1 MYHRVSDTG
10 RRRGRS
16 LRLAGALAQAH
27 MGMKRS
33 TERILTTHTGS
44 LPRPA
49 DLLQMIQDRESGQP
63 VDQDAFAARV
73 RSAVS
78 EIVRQ
83 QVAAGIDIVSDG
95 ELGKA
100 SFATYVAD
108 RITGFGGENPEPR
121 PFLDATTYPAWGEA
135 IATIPRG
142 IPMKRQFCVGE
153 LTYADPDALQ
163 ADVDNLADAVSEAGA
178 LEGFMPSAS
187 LGIIADIMV
196 NQHYPSEE
204 AYLYALADAMKTEYE
219 AIARA
224 GLVIQI
230 DAPDAAMG
238 RHGQFRHESLETFRR
253 GTAQRVEALNHA
265 LAGIP
270 EGQIR
275 YHICWGNYEG
285 PHTHDVPLADVVD
298 LLLAVRAGAYSV
310 EAANPRHAH
319 EWQVW
324 EQVQLPDDKIL
335 IPGVIDSTT
344 NFVEHPELVAL
355 RIEQYARI
363 VGRERVIAGID
374 CGFGTT
380 AGRATVHPELVWAK
394 MGALAE
400 GAALASGRLWR

>member
-1 MYHRVSDTG
+1 M
-10 RRRGRS
+10 
-16 LRLAGALAQAH
+16 Q
-27 MGMKRS
+27 RS

-44 LPRPA
+44 LPRPD
-49 DLLQMIQDRESGQP
+49 DLLQLIQARESGQP
-63 VDQDAFAARV
+63 LDMDAFAARV
-73 RSAVS
+73 RSAVD

-95 ELGKA
+95 ELGKP
-100 SFATYVAD
+100 SFASYVSH
-108 RITGFGGENPEPR
+108 RIEGFGGENPDPR
-121 PFLDATTYPAWGEA
+121 PFLDATTFPGWGEA

-142 IPMKRQFCVGE
+142 LPMKRQFCVGQLAYRDTTE
-153 LTYADPDALQ
+153 LQ
-163 ADVDNLADAVSEAGA
+163 ADVDNLTHAVSAHGA
-178 LEGFMPSAS
+178 LEGFMPAAS

-219 AIARA
+219 AIAAA
-224 GLVIQI
+224 GLVVQI

-238 RHGQFRHESLETFRR
+238 RHGQFRNESLETFRR
-253 GTAQRVEALNHA
+253 ATAQRVEALNHA

-270 EGQIR
+270 EEQIR

-285 PHTHDVPLADVVD
+285 PHTHDVPLADVAD

-344 NFVEHPELVAL
+344 NFVEHPELVAQ

-374 CGFGTT
+374 CGFGTA

-400 GAALASGRLWR
+400 GAALASQRLWA

>member
-1 MYHRVSDTG
+1 
-10 RRRGRS
+10 
-16 LRLAGALAQAH
+16 
-27 MGMKRS
+27 MKRS

-44 LPRPA
+44 LPRPP
-49 DLLQMIQDRESGQP
+49 DLLAMIQARESGET
-63 VDQDAFAARV
+63 VDAAAFSARV
-73 RSAVS
+73 QSAVM

-100 SFATYVAD
+100 SFATYVSD
-108 RITGFGGENPEPR
+108 RIAGFGGENPDPR
-121 PFLDATTYPAWGEA
+121 PFLDATTFPAWGEA
-135 IATIPRG
+135 VATIPRG
-142 IPMKRQFCVGE
+142 IPMKRQYCVGD
-153 LTYADPDALQ
+153 LAYRDTAALQ
-163 ADVDNLADAVSEAGA
+163 ADVRNLAQAVQEVGA
-178 LEGFMPSAS
+178 LEGFMPAAS
-187 LGIIADIMV
+187 IGIIADIMV
-196 NQHYPSEE
+196 NQHYPTEE
-204 AYLYALADAMKTEYE
+204 AYLYALADAMKVEYQ
-219 AIARA
+219 AIAGA

-253 GTAQRVEALNHA
+253 ATAQRVEALNHA

-270 EGQIR
+270 ESQIR

-285 PHTHDVPLADVVD
+285 PHTHDVPLTDVVD
-298 LLLAVRAGAYSV
+298 LLLAVNAGAYSV

-324 EQVQLPDDKIL
+324 QDVKLPDDKIL

-344 NFVEHPELVAL
+344 NFVEHPELVAQ
-355 RIEQYARI
+355 RIEQYARL

-380 AGRATVHPELVWAK
+380 AGRATVHHELVWAK
-394 MGALAE
+394 MAALAE
-400 GAALASGRLWR
+400 GAALASGRLWG